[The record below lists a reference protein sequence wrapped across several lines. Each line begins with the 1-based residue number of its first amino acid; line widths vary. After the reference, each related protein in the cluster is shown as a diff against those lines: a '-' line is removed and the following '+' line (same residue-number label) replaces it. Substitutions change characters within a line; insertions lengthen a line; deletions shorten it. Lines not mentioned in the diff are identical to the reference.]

1 MRIPGE
7 RVLPALAV
15 HAAIHLV
22 LFTLASWV
30 VLSAF
35 SGLDLSSI
43 LAVGV
48 ASALVAILFEWV
60 IGPSLVSSLL
70 KPRWVERGDDVVLW
84 SLVQGVADG
93 AGVKVGRVGVLDVDA
108 PDALV
113 YASLTGRPIVLLTKG
128 LLAGLTYPETRVVV
142 AYLLGCAKSGVLGV
156 VTALS
161 GLLSLSNRV
170 AAGYIKSRLEEKPA
184 GLIEIVL
191 AGWGYLIFALNYYQA
206 VEVGRAMS
214 AYADE
219 FSIQQTEDPS
229 SYFNALIKVAA
240 GLAQRPLDPMRAHCI
255 SLKGL
260 MFQDPTSAL
269 RESITV
275 KEIAGK
281 YEIDL
286 DRLLGYRLSE
296 FAGED
301 DLRLHAFERFW
312 VQKALAQRLE
322 DGIEIGRE
330 IESPLLIGLGLV
342 E

>member
-7 RVLPALAV
+7 RVLPPLAV
-15 HAAIHLV
+15 HVAIHLV

-30 VLSAF
+30 ILSAF
-35 SGLDLSSI
+35 FGFNLFFT
-43 LAVGV
+43 LAGGV
-48 ASALVAILFEWV
+48 VSAFVAILFEWV
-60 IGPSLVSSLL
+60 IGPSLVSFLL
-70 KPRWVERGDDVVLW
+70 KPRWIERVDDVVLW

-113 YASLTGRPIVLLTKG
+113 YASLTGRPIVLLTRG
-128 LLAGLTYPETRVVV
+128 LLAGLTYPEARVVV
-142 AYLLGCAKSGVLGV
+142 AYLMGCAKSGVLSI
-156 VTALS
+156 VTTLS
-161 GLLSLSNRV
+161 VLIILSNRV
-170 AAGYIKSRLEEKPA
+170 AAGYIKSRLEEKPV
-184 GLIEIVL
+184 GLIDIIL

-214 AYADE
+214 AYADK

-240 GLAQRPLDPMRAHCI
+240 GLAQRPLDTMRAHCI

-286 DRLLGYRLSE
+286 DRLLGYGLSE
-296 FAGED
+296 FTGKG
-301 DLRLHAFERFW
+301 DLRLHAFERFR

-330 IESPLLIGLGLV
+330 IESPLLLGLGLV